1 MLADAVVPCRKSRTN
16 TSDRVGVDEIS
27 LSTLGD
33 RMRGRA
39 GGSAMLGKHV
49 ETVGGVRLYAD
60 ISLEEFVSQ
69 VEDILDSWEP
79 RSCAESRPTG
89 QDRRVAT

>member
-1 MLADAVVPCRKSRTN
+1 
-16 TSDRVGVDEIS
+16 
-27 LSTLGD
+27 
-33 RMRGRA
+33 
-39 GGSAMLGKHV
+39 MLGKHV